1 MRNIFLALIFI
12 FEFLYCTLNAQDKIE
27 KEVEY
32 LIGNYHFSEA
42 LNLISSQPASKV
54 LMQKKAE
61 CLKNL
66 NNYTEAVSI
75 WSELAKVY
83 PNDKQPIIELAL
95 CYQYMSNW
103 DKSIECYSSLVK
115 NDSTNTYFKIQLAD
129 AYMMSEKYTEA
140 LDVYRELFEV
150 YNIDN
155 MLRRIGV
162 CYDKLN
168 IADSAKVYY
177 AKSWERDFFDTSSVT
192 GLINLNI
199 KEGKLGFADA
209 IRVSDTYVSKDSTN
223 KQINLLNALSYY
235 AADLY
240 EEAVA
245 RFEKCYVKG
254 DSSQIVLR
262 SLGLSYYSLGQ
273 KDNAYNFLQKA
284 YHTDSTNINVL
295 YALGVVANEKMDY
308 DTGQKCF
315 GMLID
320 RVVPP
325 DFTLFQYYRNL
336 GIAYEGK
343 KDFLAAV
350 NSYKKAVE
358 HANDK
363 QKMYLYYTIV
373 SIYDVDLKL
382 QRESLE
388 YYELYKQSLS
398 LYYNDLLKN
407 INPDTLQL
415 SEINITRAK
424 LDALDKH
431 INRLR
436 KSLGDQ
442 VNLNNTPKVSSTL
455 KINL

>member
-1 MRNIFLALIFI
+1 MRNIFLALVFI
-12 FEFLYCTLNAQDKIE
+12 LEFLYCTLNAQDKIE
-27 KEVEY
+27 KEVEF
-32 LIGNYHFSEA
+32 LIGNYHFSKA
-42 LNLISSQPASKV
+42 LNLIDSQPATKI

-66 NNYTEAVSI
+66 NNYTEAVTI
-75 WSELAKVY
+75 WSELAEAY
-83 PNDKQPIIELAL
+83 PDDKQPIIELAL
-95 CYQYMSNW
+95 CYQYLSNW
-103 DKSIECYSSLVK
+103 DKSIECYNSLVK
-115 NDSTNTYFKIQLAD
+115 TDSANTYFKIQLAD
-129 AYMMSEKYTEA
+129 AYMRSEKYTKA
-140 LDVYRELFEV
+140 LDGYRELFEV
-150 YNIDN
+150 YNMDN
-155 MLRRIGV
+155 MLRRIAV

-168 IADSAKVYY
+168 ITDSAKVYY
-177 AKSWERDFFDTSSVT
+177 AKSWEKDFFDISSVS

-199 KEGKLGFADA
+199 KEGKLGFGEA
-209 IRVSDTYVSKDSTN
+209 IRVSDIYVNKDSTN

-245 RFEKCYVKG
+245 RFEKCYAKG
-254 DSSQIVLR
+254 DSSQVVLR

-273 KDNAYNFLQKA
+273 NDNAYNFLQKA
-284 YHTDSTNINVL
+284 YHADSSNINVL

-308 DTGQKCF
+308 GTGKKCF

-320 RVVPP
+320 RIVPP

-336 GIAYEGK
+336 GISYEGTK
-343 KDFLAAV
+343 EFLAAV
-350 NSYKKAVE
+350 DSYKKAVE

-373 SIYDVDLKL
+373 SIYDVDLKF
-382 QRESLE
+382 QKESLE
-388 YYELYKQSLS
+388 YYELYKESLS

-407 INPDTLQL
+407 TNPDKLEL
-415 SEINITRAK
+415 SEINVTRAK

-436 KSLGDQ
+436 KLLGGQ
-442 VNLNNTPKVSSTL
+442 VNLNNTVKVSSTL